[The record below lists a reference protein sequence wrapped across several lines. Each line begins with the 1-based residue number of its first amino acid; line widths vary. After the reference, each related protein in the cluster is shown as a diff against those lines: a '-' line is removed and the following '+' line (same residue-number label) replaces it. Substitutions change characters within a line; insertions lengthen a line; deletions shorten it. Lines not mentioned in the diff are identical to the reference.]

1 MTNIGMLLLPLALV
15 LIVGLVAGIMVM
27 LLWQNSRKKDGSVQ
41 SSEAKNRYTPVANL
55 LRDPASGKL
64 LVEQD
69 GRILSSALSL
79 NEGQRSS
86 LQSAAKD
93 LNAWVGLP
101 TGPQISATRA
111 EMPPRETKEPP
122 QPFNREQ
129 FFTPEPPSTA
139 IPMAAPGTPPTAAAP
154 QGPAKSIVAQIDEVL
169 QEMLAESKLANSAI
183 RLAEEPRHGVIV
195 WVGLQRHEGIDA
207 VPDEAVRSVIRSAV
221 KEWERRSAAG

>member
-1 MTNIGMLLLPLALV
+1 MLLLPLALV
-15 LIVGLVAGIMVM
+15 LIVGLVAGVMLM
-27 LLWQNSRKKDGSVQ
+27 LLWQNSRKKDGSAHPGA
-41 SSEAKNRYTPVANL
+41 AKAPYTPVANL
-55 LRDPASGKL
+55 FRDPASGKL

-79 NEGQRSS
+79 NEGQRGI

-93 LNAWVGLP
+93 LHAWLGLP
-101 TGPQISATRA
+101 AGPQISATRA
-111 EMPPRETKEPP
+111 EMPPRAPLEPP

-129 FFTPEPPSTA
+129 FFTPEPPPAAA
-139 IPMAAPGTPPTAAAP
+139 IPLAAPGTPPTAPA
-154 QGPAKSIVAQIDEVL
+154 PAKSIVAQIDEVL
-169 QEMLAESKLANSAI
+169 QEMLAESNLANSAI

-207 VPDEAVRSVIRSAV
+207 VPDEAVRAVIRSAV